1 LRLLLDTHTLLW
13 WLDGGKKLSSESRA
27 AIANPENEIFVSAV
41 SAWEIVLKKSI
52 GKLRAPA
59 NLDAE
64 LQTHEFTKLPILFSH
79 ISELE
84 KLPWIHK
91 DPFDRILLA
100 QSVAENLRVITRDPH
115 ILAYPF
121 AFVKA

>member
-1 LRLLLDTHTLLW
+1 MRLLLDTHTLLW
-13 WLDGGKKLSSESRA
+13 WLDGGKALTSEARS
-27 AIANPENEIFVSAV
+27 AIANPENEIFVSVA

-52 GKLRAPA
+52 GKLRAPE
-59 NLDAE
+59 NLEEE
-64 LQTHEFTKLPILFSH
+64 LQVHEFTKLPILFSH

-100 QSVAENLRVITRDPH
+100 QSVVESLSIVTRDPH
-115 ILAYPF
+115 ILSYPF
-121 AFVKA
+121 AFLKA